1 MKRRQIL
8 FYLFVLLLLLP
19 ALCGGTHAAQPSSSS
34 SIISAAL
41 SQLDYEEGPKGETKY
56 GQWYG
61 IPRGHWCDMFVSWCA
76 NEAGIP
82 KSVFP
87 RSAGCTTHVRLF
99 DRMGRYQPS
108 AARGGSYVPQP
119 GDAIFF
125 YDYVTYP
132 AANVVRHA
140 GIVLCVENGFVFT
153 IEGNTLTNRLDYSY
167 CEQVLPLLK
176 DELQPKDY
184 VAVKYYPLDDR
195 QIHGYAVPNYISRD
209 GLSHNGWVDLGKYE
223 PLREVF
229 NALAAEGIMPGTSSC
244 TFSPRHGMTRGSFLA
259 LVMNLYGL
267 SGWDDTTVPF
277 ADVPEGSS
285 YFDAAMSARSAGIV
299 NGTGNNQ
306 FHPNTYISGVEA
318 QAIISRTLAYVGQE
332 NQQFNFSQGDLSYML
347 TPYTIRANIAG
358 ALHELRSKMSMPTV
372 PVEQLSLNGEPL
384 DWPMLR
390 VDGSIYVPL
399 ETLRQTFPQLTVSES
414 DAVAAQTDRL
424 PIPMYHTDRVF
435 LSRVTLQSGSDVT
448 DVPSFCYHGTQYVML
463 HPTANLLGIALQ
475 WQAGSS
481 LIELFLA
488 DLAA

>member
-1 MKRRQIL
+1 MKRIGCIVL
-8 FYLFVLLLLLP
+8 AFVLTLP
-19 ALCGGTHAAQPSSSS
+19 ALCGGAQAAPGPTSS
-34 SIISAAL
+34 SIISTAL
-41 SQLDYEEGPKGETKY
+41 SQLDYEEGPNGETKY

-125 YDYVTYP
+125 YDYVKYP

-184 VAVKYYPLDDR
+184 VAVKYYSLDDR
-195 QIHGYAVPNYISRD
+195 QIHGYAVPNYSSRD
-209 GLSHNGWVDLGKYE
+209 VFSHKGWVDLGKYE
-223 PLREVF
+223 PQRSIF

-299 NGTGNNQ
+299 NGTGDNQ
-306 FHPNTYISGVEA
+306 FHPDTYLSGIEA

-332 NQQFNFSQGDLSYML
+332 NQQFEFSQGDLSYML
-347 TPYTIRANIAG
+347 TPYTIRADIAG
-358 ALHELRSKMSMPTV
+358 ALHGLRSQMSLPAV
-372 PVEQLSLNGEPL
+372 PQEQLSLNGEPL

-399 ETLRQTFPQLTVSES
+399 ETLRQAFPQLTVSEP
-414 DAVAAQTDRL
+414 DAVSPQTERL

-435 LSRVTLQSGSDVT
+435 LSRVTLQNGSGLADVS
-448 DVPSFCYHGTQYVML
+448 SFCYHGTQYIML
-463 HPTANLLGIALQ
+463 HPTVNLLGVTLQ

>member
-1 MKRRQIL
+1 MKRII
-8 FYLFVLLLLLP
+8 YSLLICAFMFSP
-19 ALCGGTHAAQPSSSS
+19 LCQNAQAAPPNSSS
-34 SIISAAL
+34 SIISTAL
-41 SQLDYEEGPKGETKY
+41 SQLDFEEGPKGETKY

-125 YDYVTYP
+125 YDYVKYP

-195 QIHGYAVPNYISRD
+195 QIHGYAVPNYSSRD
-209 GLSHNGWVDLGKYE
+209 VFSHNGWVDLGKYE
-223 PLREVF
+223 PLRGIF

-267 SGWDDTTVPF
+267 SGWDDATVPF
-277 ADVPEGSS
+277 ADVSEGSA

-299 NGTGNNQ
+299 NGTGDNQ
-306 FHPNTYISGVEA
+306 FHPDTYVSGIEA

-332 NQQFNFSQGDLSYML
+332 NQQFEFSQGDLSYML
-347 TPYTIRANIAG
+347 TPYTIRADIAG
-358 ALHELRSKMSMPTV
+358 ALHELRSQMSLPTV
-372 PVEQLSLNGEPL
+372 PQEQLSLNGEPL

-399 ETLRQTFPQLTVSES
+399 ETLRQAFPQLTVSEP
-414 DAVAAQTDRL
+414 DAVSPQPDRL

-435 LSRVTLQSGSDVT
+435 LSKVTLQNGSDLA
-448 DVPSFCYHGTQYVML
+448 DVSSFCYHGTQYIML
-463 HPTANLLGIALQ
+463 HPTVNLLGVTLQ

-481 LIELFLA
+481 LIELFWA